1 LLGAAVFTTL
11 QDTLARST
19 EFWRALL
26 GGVILLLVL
35 VVPQGLAG
43 LAQRW
48 RTWIASAGDAQRRAV

>member
-1 LLGAAVFTTL
+1 VFTVL

-35 VVPQGLAG
+35 LAPQGLVGLVQRVQSWLAWRHPSRGRAG
-43 LAQRW
+43 
-48 RTWIASAGDAQRRAV
+48 